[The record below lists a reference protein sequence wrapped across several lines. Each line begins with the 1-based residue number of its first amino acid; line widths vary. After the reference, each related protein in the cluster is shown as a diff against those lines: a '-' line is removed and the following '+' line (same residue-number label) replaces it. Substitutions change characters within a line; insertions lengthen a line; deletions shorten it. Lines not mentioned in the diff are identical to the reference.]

1 MAGRLI
7 NIGVLGCAAIAER
20 SVIPAIIDLPGHYQ
34 LSGIA
39 SRSEDKAT
47 KFAKLFN
54 TKAYTGY
61 QQALDDK
68 SIDAVYIPL
77 PNSLHFEWVQKS
89 LKAGKHVLVEKSLA
103 CTYNEAVAL
112 NALAREYNLALVEN
126 FQFRFHSQLA
136 YILELLRNG
145 AIGEIRCIRSSFGFP
160 GLPTES
166 DIRYQK
172 ELGGGALLDAG
183 AYPIKIVQ
191 IFMGN
196 DIEVKAANLNC
207 IEAKEVDIWGG
218 AYLKQQKGDLFAEI
232 AFGFQHFY
240 QCNIEIW
247 GSKGK
252 LYSNRIF
259 TAGNNVKP
267 VVEIETN
274 QGKESIT
281 LSEDKHF
288 HNMLV
293 YFSEVINN
301 LSMKEKEY
309 MDNINQ
315 ARLINEIIIKSNE

>member
-1 MAGRLI
+1 MEIKKI
-7 NIGVLGCAAIAER
+7 NIAVLGCAAIAER
-20 SVIPAIIDLPGHYQ
+20 SVIPALLDLPAHYS
-34 LSGIA
+34 LVAIA
-39 SRSEDKAT
+39 SRNTDKANE
-47 KFAKLFN
+47 FARRFN

-61 QQALDDK
+61 QQAIDDK
-68 SIDAVYIPL
+68 TIDAVYIPL

-103 CTYNEAVAL
+103 CTYNEALEL
-112 NALAREYNLALVEN
+112 NKLAREGNLALVEN

-136 YILELLRNG
+136 YIKDLLQNG
-145 AIGEIRCIRSSFGFP
+145 TIGEIRCIRSSFGFP

-172 ELGGGALLDAG
+172 VLGGGALLDAG
-183 AYPIKIVQ
+183 AYPIKIAQ

-196 DIEVKAANLNC
+196 DIEVKAANLNS

-218 AYLKQQKGDLFAEI
+218 AYLKQTKGNLFAEI

-247 GSKGK
+247 GSQGK

-267 VVEIETN
+267 EIEIET
-274 QGKESIT
+274 
-281 LSEDKHF
+281 L
-288 HNMLV
+288 
-293 YFSEVINN
+293 
-301 LSMKEKEY
+301 
-309 MDNINQ
+309 
-315 ARLINEIIIKSNE
+315 